1 MIRLYASNETDFT
14 HNAYPLK
21 NIVSCEVQQIENGA
35 FDCTIDYTM
44 DNNIQ
49 EEAVLKVPT
58 PSGEQLFVITKITK
72 TLKGFKAY
80 AIDYISY
87 KLRKNFL
94 TDVRPTNLSCENALK
109 YVLNNLEIPVP
120 FTASSDVGGIGTAYY
135 IRKNGLEALI
145 GAENSILNNYGG
157 YLMRDGMNIHI
168 AKEPMD
174 IGYEVRLG
182 YNLLG
187 IEQDIDISDV
197 VTRIYPTAVNASDNV
212 VALPEKYV
220 DSPLI
225 NNYVQPYIKELRIEL
240 KEEEK
245 ALSTAQIHSILR
257 QRASEEFTRGV
268 DLPKVHYKVDFV
280 QLAKDNR
287 IKPDRKFTYERLEK
301 LSYETLETMKY
312 VEFDPLS
319 SYTHEELSEFTHEEL
334 SLKIHGVSIGD
345 PSDVIAKMNELDI
358 SHMVSVYVPKLGIYV
373 RARVIKYVYDGL
385 GKKFKSIE
393 LGDYRPMERYMTNN
407 IILNMD
413 RNLKLKA
420 NQTSIDT
427 PTHKLTENG
436 FVLKDKDGGI
446 LVDKNGSVNND
457 NFSSRG
463 NVESGYPLWIPFEV
477 DTDVSEIKKV
487 SLWWKNFPYRA
498 SAKSISGGG
507 GVVKST
513 GGGGGAVVTTPS
525 GGGTTSGASSK
536 STTGAKNWGGAY
548 VYTSQAGIPL
558 PDNHFHAVLM
568 SEFDHSHDMAHT
580 HNVPNHQHT
589 FTLVDHIHEMT
600 LEDHIHPIEFGIVE
614 TPITDDT
621 IEIVVDGTV
630 RTTVNARQG
639 KVDLT
644 PWVTTTGDHEIEL
657 RSSTKKLI
665 HANVA
670 LKTFIRGA

>member
-87 KLRKNFL
+87 KLKKNFL

-157 YLMRDGMNIHI
+157 YLIRDEMNIHI
-168 AKEPMD
+168 AKEPRD

-187 IEQDIDISDV
+187 IEQDIDINDV
-197 VTRIYPTAVNASDNV
+197 VTRIYPTAVTANDTV
-212 VALPEKYV
+212 ITLPEKYV
-220 DSPLI
+220 DSPLAGS
-225 NNYVQPYIKELRIEL
+225 YAQYHIKELRINL
-240 KEEEK
+240 TDEEK
-245 ALSTAQIHSILR
+245 ALSTAQIQSIMR
-257 QRASEEFTRGV
+257 QRAAQEFSNGV

-280 QLAKDNR
+280 QLAKDSR
-287 IKPDRKFTYERLEK
+287 IASNNNTGLA
-301 LSYETLETMKY
+301 MH
-312 VEFDPLS
+312 
-319 SYTHEELSEFTHEEL
+319 THDELSGFSHNEL
-334 SLKIHGVSIGD
+334 ALSIHGVSIGD

-358 SHMVSVYVPKLGIYV
+358 SHMVSVFVPKLGIYV

-498 SAKSISGGG
+498 SAKSIAGGG

-513 GGGGGAVVTTPS
+513 GGGGGVVKSTSTD
-525 GGGTTSGASSK
+525 GGVSKQETSGAGG
-536 STTGAKNWGGAY
+536 STAGFTGYGYGISGDGGAIY
-548 VYTSQAGIPL
+548 SNIVTQSGGLVQQHTHDMSWYHTHVVSIVIPS
-558 PDNHFHAVLM
+558 HFHNITLT
-568 SEFDHSHDMAHT
+568 DHT
-580 HNVPNHQHT
+580 HEIT
-589 FTLVDHIHEMT
+589 IDEHIHD
-600 LEDHIHPIEFGIVE
+600 LEFGIVE

-621 IEIVVDGTV
+621 ITIFIDGTE
-630 RTTVNARQG
+630 RLTVNARTG
-639 KVDLT
+639 KADITQWITEV
-644 PWVTTTGDHEIEL
+644 GDHEIEL

-670 LKTFIRGA
+670 LKTYIRG

>member
-21 NIVSCEVQQIENGA
+21 NIISCEVQQIENGA
-35 FDCTIDYTM
+35 YACTIDYTM

-157 YLMRDGMNIHI
+157 YLIRDGMNIHI
-168 AKEPMD
+168 AMEPRD

-187 IEQDIDISDV
+187 IEQDIDINDV
-197 VTRIYPTAVNASDNV
+197 VTRIYPTAVTANDTV
-212 VALPEKYV
+212 IALPEKYV
-220 DSPLI
+220 DSPLAGS
-225 NNYVQPYIKELRIEL
+225 YAQYHIKELRINL
-240 KEEEK
+240 TDEEK
-245 ALSTAQIHSILR
+245 ALSTAQIQSIMR
-257 QRASEEFTRGV
+257 QRAAQEFSNGV
-268 DLPKVHYKVDFV
+268 DLPKVHYKVDFI
-280 QLAKDNR
+280 QLAKDSR
-287 IKPDRKFTYERLEK
+287 I
-301 LSYETLETMKY
+301 LSNNNTGLAR
-312 VEFDPLS
+312 
-319 SYTHEELSEFTHEEL
+319 YTHDELSEFTHNEL
-334 SLKIHGVSIGD
+334 ALSIHGVSIGD

-436 FVLKDKDGGI
+436 FVLKDKDGGV

-513 GGGGGAVVTTPS
+513 GGGGGAVKSTGGGGGAVVTTPS
-525 GGGTTSGASSK
+525 GGGSTSGPSSK
-536 STTGAKNWGGAY
+536 STA
-548 VYTSQAGIPL
+548 
-558 PDNHFHAVLM
+558 DNDGPIAFVSNTQTELSYPNEGKHYHRITAEQM
-568 SEFDHSHDMAHT
+568 AHSHGMAHT
-580 HNVPNHQHT
+580 HNVPDHKHT
-589 FTLVDHIHEMT
+589 FTLADHIHELT
-600 LEDHIHPIEFGIVE
+600 LEDHIHEINIEDHIHPIEFGIVE

-670 LKTFIRGA
+670 LKTFIKGA

>member
-44 DNNIQ
+44 DNNVQ

-120 FTASSDVGGIGTAYY
+120 FTASSDVGGIGSAYY

-157 YLMRDGMNIHI
+157 YLIRDGMNIHI
-168 AKEPMD
+168 AKEPRD

-187 IEQDIDISDV
+187 IEQDIDINDV
-197 VTRIYPTAVNASDNV
+197 VTRIYPTAVTANDTV
-212 VALPEKYV
+212 ITLPEKYV
-220 DSPLI
+220 DSPLAGS
-225 NNYVQPYIKELRIEL
+225 YAQHHIKELRINL
-240 KEEEK
+240 TDEEK
-245 ALSTAQIHSILR
+245 SLSTAQIQNIMR
-257 QRASEEFTRGV
+257 QRAAEEFTKGV

-280 QLAKDNR
+280 QLAKDSR
-287 IKPDRKFTYERLEK
+287 IASNNNTGLA
-301 LSYETLETMKY
+301 MH
-312 VEFDPLS
+312 
-319 SYTHEELSEFTHEEL
+319 THDELSGFSHNEL
-334 SLKIHGVSIGD
+334 ALSIHGVSVGD
-345 PSDVIAKMNELDI
+345 PSDVISKMNELDI

-436 FVLKDKDGGI
+436 FVLKDKDGGV

-507 GVVKST
+507 GVVKT
-513 GGGGGAVVTTPS
+513 TAQGGGVSKQETSAAGGSVSGFTGYGYGISGDGGAIYSNIVTQS
-525 GGGTTSGASSK
+525 GGLVQQHTHDMDWYHTHVVQI
-536 STTGAKNWGGAY
+536 N
-548 VYTSQAGIPL
+548 IP
-558 PDNHFHAVLM
+558 
-568 SEFDHSHDMAHT
+568 SHDHEITLDPHT
-580 HNVPNHQHT
+580 HP
-589 FTLVDHIHEMT
+589 L
-600 LEDHIHPIEFGIVE
+600 EFGIVE